1 MPEGLLLPAV
11 FSYLT
16 LKPMSLAG
24 QVMALMGTRRD
35 DDDHDRDR
43 DEDHVTLLFKIHL
56 IEIKFAS
63 LDRKM
68 VRNTLILMY
77 KGWPIRDD

>member
-1 MPEGLLLPAV
+1 MQEGLLLPVV

-16 LKPMSLAG
+16 LTPMRLAG
-24 QVMALMGTRRD
+24 QVKGTRRD

-56 IEIKFAS
+56 IEIIFAREWTNQES
-63 LDRKM
+63 
-68 VRNTLILMY
+68 
-77 KGWPIRDD
+77 